1 MTTTEPTPLDALTA
15 KIRFLRQPGVLGEP
29 GEAVDCKE
37 THMSCVFLTEDRAF
51 KLKKPIKLP
60 YLDFSTLERRE
71 RVCRAELEINRRL
84 ARDVYLGIVPLT
96 RSELGL
102 EIGGAGE
109 VVEWLIEMRRLDET
123 RMLDRAIID
132 GWIGEADIA
141 RLSRRLVQFYRH
153 TRRSYLS
160 AEASIARWRQ
170 EISDN
175 YAVLRNQ
182 RFGLPSA
189 IPAKLFHIQQRF
201 VATKRALFA
210 QLVCAHR
217 LVDGHGDL
225 RPEHI
230 WLGAPIWIIDG
241 LEFDPRLRRL
251 DPFDEVAYL
260 SVECERLGAGWI
272 GERIRAAMFE
282 ALGDGPSEQLF
293 TFYRCYRATLRARLA
308 VAHLLTPEVRTPHKW
323 RPLALSYLK
332 LALADAFRLEQS
344 FRTPGG
350 PRLHRP
356 DAAGKS
362 PRPGGA
368 HRAAHQAWPQ
378 PAHRR
383 GARVVPRP

>member
-1 MTTTEPTPLDALTA
+1 
-15 KIRFLRQPGVLGEP
+15 
-29 GEAVDCKE
+29 
-37 THMSCVFLTEDRAF
+37 MSCVFLTKDRAF

-84 ARDVYLGIVPLT
+84 ATDVYLGLVPVT
-96 RSELGL
+96 RSEHGL
-102 EIGGAGE
+102 EIAGAGE

-153 TRRSYLS
+153 ARRSYLS
-160 AEASIARWRQ
+160 AEASIERWRQ

-182 RFGLPSA
+182 QFGLPPA
-189 IPAKLFHIQQRF
+189 IPARLFHIQRRF
-201 VATKRALFA
+201 VEAQRALFA

-230 WLGAPIWIIDG
+230 WLGTPIWIIDA

-332 LALADAFRLEQS
+332 LALADGFRLEQS
-344 FRTPGG
+344 LRIPGG
-350 PRLHRP
+350 PRLLRP

-362 PRPGGA
+362 LRPRGA
-368 HRAAHQAWPQ
+368 RRAARRAWPQ
-378 PAHRR
+378 PAHLR
-383 GARVVPRP
+383 GARVVPRQ